1 MKKLLVL
8 TAILALS
15 ACGCMNHE
23 DEEEPVVTY
32 QNVQARPQ
40 NCDYFDGQT
49 CYRYVRRVHQAPA
62 VRYREP
68 RPVVAPAPVYD
79 CQAKPSCGCKAK
91 PSCGCHHTV
100 APAPVAALA
109 CGGCAP
115 QISET
120 REPVEVVYKKT
131 TYTTVYEPKT
141 SAAVSYEHAPYSA
154 EQVEV
159 VAPQPAPVAEQV
171 TVPVQQYNAPVEIV
185 VPANNN
191 EEILLDVK

>member
-1 MKKLLVL
+1 MKKLLLL
-8 TAILALS
+8 TAILSLS
-15 ACGCMNHE
+15 ACGCLNYD

-40 NCDYFDGQT
+40 NCDYFDGKT

-68 RPVVAPAPVYD
+68 RPVVAPAPVYE
-79 CQAKPSCGCKAK
+79 CKTAASCGCR
-91 PSCGCHHTV
+91 HTV
-100 APAPVAALA
+100 VPAPVVAPA

-115 QISET
+115 QIRET

-141 SAAVSYEHAPYSA
+141 SAAVSYERSSYVDHQA
-154 EQVEV
+154 EA
-159 VAPQPAPVAEQV
+159 VASEPVSEPV

-185 VPANNN
+185 VPTNNQ